1 MSSEESHERAEMVKE
16 DPLRMMMTLEGR
28 SRWYRMAFSFEL
40 RALLNQRHGV
50 V

>member
-1 MSSEESHERAEMVKE
+1 MSSGESHERADMAKE
-16 DPLRMMMTLEGR
+16 DPLRMVLALERR
-28 SRWYRMAFSFEL
+28 SRWYHAAFSFEL